1 MAIGTL
7 AVNIL
12 IGDKLRVEL
21 TFIASSADLAFMRYN
36 SAFGQFM
43 LMFRRRNIDSSLRF
57 QFLFLPGGCQRFVL
71 YGLGAA
77 TFFAID

>member
-1 MAIGTL
+1 MQ
-7 AVNIL
+7 
-12 IGDKLRVEL
+12 L
-21 TFIASSADLAFMRYN
+21 TFIASSADLTFMRNN

-57 QFLFLPGGCQRFVL
+57 QFLFLPNICQRFVL

>member
-21 TFIASSADLAFMRYN
+21 TFIASSADLAFMRYK

-57 QFLFLPGGCQRFVL
+57 QFLFLPNICQRFVL

>member
-1 MAIGTL
+1 MQ
-7 AVNIL
+7 
-12 IGDKLRVEL
+12 L
-21 TFIASSADLAFMRYN
+21 TFITSSADLAFMRYN

-43 LMFRRRNIDSSLRF
+43 LMFGRRHIDCSLRF
-57 QFLFLPGGCQRFVL
+57 QFLFLPGSYQRFVL